1 MSRKNIFFKRPPKRR
16 FGLAVAAAVLVAGGL
31 SWSLYDGY
39 YATGLPRCDSA
50 PVRQEIGRALAVE
63 LPTRR
68 TAVEVVSFRENR
80 RRVAG
85 DVIEA
90 RDCAART
97 MQDGTLGIVRYSVLR
112 RSEGD
117 GFRVDLMGQEAQQA
131 QQGASR

>member
-39 YATGLPRCDSA
+39 YASGLPRCDSE
-50 PVRQEIGRALAVE
+50 PVRQEIGRALAAQWSARHST
-63 LPTRR
+63 P
-68 TAVEVVSFRENR
+68 EVVSFRENR

-97 MQDGTLGIVRYSVLR
+97 LQDGNVGIVRYTVLQ
-112 RSEGD
+112 RSEGG
-117 GFRVDLMGQEAQQA
+117 GFRVDVMGRESQQA
-131 QQGASR
+131 QQGNSR